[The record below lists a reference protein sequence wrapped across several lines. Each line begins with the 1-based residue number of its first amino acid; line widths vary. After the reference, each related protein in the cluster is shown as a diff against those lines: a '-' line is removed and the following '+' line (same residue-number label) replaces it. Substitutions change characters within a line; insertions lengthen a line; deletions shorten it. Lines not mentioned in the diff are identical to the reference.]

1 MELIVYKKS
10 FVRNATIGLDIYVI
24 LFLFFWL
31 IYISNQQLF
40 HYSTEIV
47 SKRVPKGQG
56 QCTII

>member
-10 FVRNATIGLDIYVI
+10 FVRNATIGLDEYGI
-24 LFLFFWL
+24 LYLFFWL
-31 IYISNQQLF
+31 IYISNQQLV
-40 HYSTEIV
+40 HYTTKTV